1 MNKRDIVIGFV
12 ILIVL
17 AAIVLS
23 LRRGRSTPLPNL
35 PSPTPV
41 SGEQKIESSFKINIP
56 DDVEK
61 ADLKD
66 VSGSDG
72 IAIATRKFENNTY
85 TATVLADVSDPK
97 SGAFYQAWVTKGD
110 LKDTNSEF
118 ISLGKLKMAKG
129 GWMIEFQS
137 KTNYSDYKNVL
148 ISLESTFDS
157 KPETHVLE
165 GSF

>member
-12 ILIVL
+12 ILVVL
-17 AAIVLS
+17 AVVVLS
-23 LRRGRSTPLPNL
+23 LRRERTASVPNL
-35 PSPTPV
+35 PQATPV
-41 SGEQKIESSFKINIP
+41 SGEQKIESSFKVNIP

-85 TATVLADVSDPK
+85 TATVLADISDPK
-97 SGAFYQAWVTKGD
+97 AGEFYQAWVSKGD
-110 LKDTNSEF
+110 LKDSNSEF
-118 ISLGKLKMAKG
+118 ISLGKLKLAKG
-129 GWMIEFQS
+129 GWMIEFRS
-137 KTNYSDYKNVL
+137 NTNYSDYKNVL

-157 KPETHVLE
+157 KPETHILE